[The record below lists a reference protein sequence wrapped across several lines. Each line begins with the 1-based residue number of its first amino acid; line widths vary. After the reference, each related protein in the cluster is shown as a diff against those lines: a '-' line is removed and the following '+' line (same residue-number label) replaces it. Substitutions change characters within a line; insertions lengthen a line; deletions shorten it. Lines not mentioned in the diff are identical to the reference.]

1 MSLTIAGTQDLKP
14 SAVHAV
20 IEIGYCTS
28 PTTLSLS
35 KALNLD
41 RSGINQILAK

>member
-20 IEIGYCTS
+20 MKIGYCTS
-28 PTTLSLS
+28 TTTSSLS
-35 KALNLD
+35 KALKLD
-41 RSGINQILAK
+41 RLGINRILAK